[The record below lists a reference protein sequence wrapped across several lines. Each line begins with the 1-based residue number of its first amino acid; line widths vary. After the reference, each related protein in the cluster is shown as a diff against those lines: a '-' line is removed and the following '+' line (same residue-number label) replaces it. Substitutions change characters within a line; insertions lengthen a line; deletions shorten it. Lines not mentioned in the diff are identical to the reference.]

1 MVKEGESALLTSRR
15 RRSILRPMAI
25 QRLADIGNEVTC
37 PAAFILKDSKVLVGH
52 RHYTSEKWKTVS
64 VWTVPGG
71 RGDVGET
78 VERTLRREIAEETG
92 ITELAILAY
101 VQDIPGAKEGD
112 IVPVFLCETA
122 QEPTLMEPEKFS
134 EWRWVPLADFAA
146 GAPGD
151 FINPAARALVVD
163 FISTFTR

>member
-1 MVKEGESALLTSRR
+1 MR
-15 RRSILRPMAI
+15 I
-25 QRLADIGNEVTC
+25 QRLTDIGNELTC
-37 PAAFILKDSKVLVGH
+37 PAAFILKDSKILVGH
-52 RHYTSEKWKTVS
+52 RHYTPEKWKTVS

-92 ITELAILAY
+92 ITELTILAY
-101 VQDIPGAKEGD
+101 VQDIPGAKDGD
-112 IVPVFLCETA
+112 IVPVFLCETT

-134 EWRWVPLADFAA
+134 EWRWVALPDFAA

-151 FINPAARALVVD
+151 FINPGARTLILD
-163 FISTFTR
+163 FISATNR